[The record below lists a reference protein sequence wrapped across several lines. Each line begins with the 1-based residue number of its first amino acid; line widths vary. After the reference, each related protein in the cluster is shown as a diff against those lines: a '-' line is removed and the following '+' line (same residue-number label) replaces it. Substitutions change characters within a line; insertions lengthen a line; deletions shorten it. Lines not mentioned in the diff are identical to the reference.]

1 MPMPLR
7 ARDADPI
14 YLLKGMIESESV
26 NLGPEFAD
34 RVNPERTVVAFLEPI
49 LKRAGFEVRKQKVRA
64 GRVNLVARLR
74 GRKSSH
80 PVMFEGHMDTVGV
93 DGMTVPP
100 FRLTKR
106 GGRLY
111 GRGTADTKGPTVSY
125 LGGIFQALRDGVRP
139 ARDIVFVGAMGEETG
154 CEGSRHLAR
163 SGFHA
168 SSGLVAEATRLNLCV
183 AHKCALWWRVAV
195 KGKTAHG
202 STPHLGV
209 SAIEGAAAAVLA
221 LKMHGG
227 RLAKRG
233 RTELLSAPTLHVGC
247 IRGGEKVNVVPAR
260 AEFDVDSRLHP
271 DEDVKAYLRRANALL
286 RGTRLPG
293 GKAVDAKVVAHEHFL
308 GFGADPDAPF
318 LKLLGEIAREVTRGC
333 GGHVKGGA
341 FFSDAGP
348 LAKRVRELA
357 VFGPGDIAQAHTP
370 DEYIDAAQLE
380 AGTQIVRKLVAAL

>member
-1 MPMPLR
+1 MPLS
-7 ARDADPI
+7 ARDADPVR
-14 YLLKGMIESESV
+14 LLQNLTAIDSV
-26 NLGPEFAD
+26 NLGPAVAD
-34 RVNPERTVVAFLEPI
+34 RINPERGMIAYLVPL
-49 LKRAGFEVRKQKVRA
+49 LKRAGFRVRVQPVRA
-64 GRVNLVARLR
+64 GRSNLIARLP
-74 GRKSSH
+74 GRPGGK
-80 PVMFEGHMDTVGV
+80 PVMFEGHLDTVGV
-93 DGMTVPP
+93 EGMSVPP
-100 FRLTKR
+100 FRVTRR
-106 GGRLY
+106 GGKLY

-125 LGGIFQALRDGVRP
+125 LAGIFQALRDGARP
-139 ARDIVFVGAMGEETG
+139 KREIVFVGAMGEETG
-154 CEGSRHLAR
+154 CEGSRRLAG
-163 SGFHA
+163 SGFRA
-168 SSGLVAEATRLNLCV
+168 AAGLVAEATRLDLCV
-183 AHKCALWWRVAV
+183 AHKCALWWRVGV

-202 STPHLGV
+202 SSPHLGV

-221 LKMHGG
+221 LKQHGR

-233 RTELLSAPTLHVGC
+233 ATRLLSDPTLHVGV

-286 RGTRLPG
+286 RGTRVPG

-318 LKLLGEIAREVTRGC
+318 LKLLGEIAREVTRGR

-348 LAKRVRELA
+348 LAKCVRELA
-357 VFGPGDIAQAHTP
+357 VFGPGDIAQAHRP
-370 DEYIDAAQLE
+370 DEYIEAAQLE

>member
-1 MPMPLR
+1 MPLR
-7 ARDADPI
+7 ARDCDPVRLMSDLVAI
-14 YLLKGMIESESV
+14 DSV
-26 NLGPEFAD
+26 NLGPAVAD
-34 RVNPERTVVAFLEPI
+34 RINPERPVIAYLVPL
-49 LKRAGFEVRKQKVRA
+49 LKRAGFRVRLQPVRA
-64 GRVNLVARLR
+64 GRANLIARRPGLP
-74 GRKSSH
+74 GAKA
-80 PVMFEGHMDTVGV
+80 VMFEGHLDTVGV
-93 DGMTVPP
+93 EGMSVPP
-100 FRLTKR
+100 FRVTRR
-106 GGRLY
+106 GGKLY
-111 GRGTADTKGPTVSY
+111 GRGTADTKGPTASY
-125 LGGIFQALRDGVRP
+125 LAGIFQALRDGVRP
-139 ARDIVFVGAMGEETG
+139 TREIVFVGAMGEETG
-154 CEGSRHLAR
+154 CEGTRHLASNGNFR
-163 SGFHA
+163 AAAGI
-168 SSGLVAEATRLNLCV
+168 VAEATRLDLCV
-183 AHKCALWWRVAV
+183 AHKCALWWRVGV

-202 STPHLGV
+202 STPQLGV

-221 LKMHGG
+221 LKKHGA

-233 RTELLSAPTLHVGC
+233 GTKLLSPPTLHVGC

-271 DEDVKAYLRRANALL
+271 DEDVKAYLRRANVLL
-286 RGTRLPG
+286 RGTRMPG

-318 LKLLGEIAREVTRGC
+318 LRLLGEIARDVTRGR
-333 GGHVKGGA
+333 GGHVRGGA